1 MRCWCSAYL
10 KKTKLRRKHRVVS
23 KVQEEEEEEEG
34 EPAWSVFIGVVGK
47 ARQLKKKSKKVV

>member
-34 EPAWSVFIGVVGK
+34 GNRHGLFLLELLVKPGS
-47 ARQLKKKSKKVV
+47 